1 MVRESFAGGQLKFLS
16 PEEIVRIHQTSLK
29 ILEEGGVKVP
39 LSEAMEVYRKGGA
52 RIGPDDQ
59 VVKIPAKMVEE
70 ALKTAPRRII
80 LCGRDPA
87 NDLILEN
94 RKVYAGT
101 GGAEIHTLDLETK
114 KLRMATLKDV
124 ADLARL
130 VDGLRYIDF
139 YIRPVE
145 AQDVPL
151 EKLDIN
157 KYYASLV
164 NTGKHVMGNVYFPE
178 KVKEVM
184 SLGAMIAGSEK
195 ELRQRPILSFITS
208 WMVSPLTLNPNVTRI
223 LLEIVK
229 QRMPVALSSVAILGF
244 SSPVTMAGN
253 LALTHAEQLSGITLA
268 QLVSPGCPVIYGGCP
283 GVIDMRNAS
292 FSPGS
297 IERQILNA
305 AISQMAQHIG
315 IPNYNIGGITDAK
328 LPDVQAGYEKAFG
341 LSLTAL
347 VGSNYIHHAAGRI
360 RDGVAYEQYV
370 IDNEIIGMA
379 KRAVKGIRV
388 NEETLALKEILE
400 LGPGGSYIASPHT
413 VRFMREEIFFPGL
426 SDRNDRASW
435 EQGGSL
441 DGRERARIEARRI
454 LREHKP
460 LAIPRDIDKKIR
472 EKFEILL
479 QVE

>member
-1 MVRESFAGGQLKFLS
+1 MVRESFEGGQLKFLS
-16 PEEIVRIHQTSLK
+16 PEEIERIHQTSLK

-70 ALKTAPRRII
+70 ALKTAPPRIL

-208 WMVSPLTLNPNVTRI
+208 WMLSPLTLNPDVTRI

-244 SSPVTMAGN
+244 SSPVTLAGN
-253 LALTHAEQLSGITLA
+253 LT
-268 QLVSPGCPVIYGGCP
+268 PYGFR
-283 GVIDMRNAS
+283 RNVTQEDGSCIFS
-292 FSPGS
+292 F
-297 IERQILNA
+297 
-305 AISQMAQHIG
+305 H
-315 IPNYNIGGITDAK
+315 
-328 LPDVQAGYEKAFG
+328 
-341 LSLTAL
+341 
-347 VGSNYIHHAAGRI
+347 
-360 RDGVAYEQYV
+360 
-370 IDNEIIGMA
+370 
-379 KRAVKGIRV
+379 
-388 NEETLALKEILE
+388 
-400 LGPGGSYIASPHT
+400 
-413 VRFMREEIFFPGL
+413 
-426 SDRNDRASW
+426 
-435 EQGGSL
+435 
-441 DGRERARIEARRI
+441 
-454 LREHKP
+454 
-460 LAIPRDIDKKIR
+460 
-472 EKFEILL
+472 
-479 QVE
+479 